1 VQVLMVNE
9 FRDVPAIL
17 FNPKNEDGSEGKVSI
32 ITGLLW
38 LLDLGIDPVAHSH
51 LMAQG
56 LAVMAGVTL
65 ALLVLAYAVLARS
78 RYLK

>member
-1 VQVLMVNE
+1 MINE
-9 FRDVPAIL
+9 FRDIPAIL

-38 LLDLGIDPVAHSH
+38 LLDFGINPVSHAHI
-51 LMAQG
+51 LAQG
-56 LAVMAGVTL
+56 LGVMAGVTFVF
-65 ALLVLAYAVLARS
+65 LVLAYCVLARS